1 MNILNFINKIL
12 PPLHERAPRQPIPS
26 EDGKLLMDEYGTI
39 RINFDH
45 PEVRAKILH
54 QLKTYPRI
62 PAKPSGE

>member
-1 MNILNFINKIL
+1 MNILKIIDKIL
-12 PPLHERAPRQPIPS
+12 PPPREAAPRPPIPS
-26 EDGKLLMDEYGTI
+26 EDGKLLLDEHGTL

-62 PAKPSGE
+62 SAKEPAE